1 MFDKFKIVA
10 VLTAATLSLVGCASE
25 ADKVE
30 QRSEADKTE
39 QRLED
44 YTPDTSLPIT
54 QQIADSGVATD
65 PAGYDDVIWNRMA
78 MAYCGLVLNID
89 QYPEYETTDD
99 ILLDE
104 GFDEVWD
111 KAERDTIARIMTT
124 NHCPNRSAK

>member
-10 VLTAATLSLVGCASE
+10 VLTAATLFLVGCASE
-25 ADKVE
+25 ADK
-30 QRSEADKTE
+30 AE

-54 QQIADSGVATD
+54 QQIAESGVATS
-65 PAGYDDVIWNRMA
+65 PVELSDDEWNYVA
-78 MAYCGLVLNID
+78 MVYCSTILNID
-89 QYPEYETTDD
+89 KYPEYETGDD
-99 ILLDE
+99 LLVDE

-111 KAERDTIARIMTT
+111 KAERDTVARIMTT

>member
-25 ADKVE
+25 ADK
-30 QRSEADKTE
+30 AE

-44 YTPDTSLPIT
+44 YIPDTSLPIT

-65 PAGYDDVIWNRMA
+65 PSEYDDDYWNYAA
-78 MAYCGLVLNID
+78 MVYCSMVLNID
-89 QYPEYETTDD
+89 QYPEYETADD
-99 ILLDE
+99 ILIDE

-111 KAERDTIARIMTT
+111 RAERDTIARITTT